1 MKKICCLVTLYNPE
15 LENIKQYMH
24 YIENFDIVLFFDN
37 SSEKSVLY
45 EELIKYKN
53 VVYVWDGNNYGYA
66 HSINYA
72 FDFALRNEM
81 DYLLT
86 MDQDTVFE
94 EGEIQKSITYVNAFD
109 KNDIGI
115 IATNFNKMYHNK
127 GKIVYSK
134 CYYHKNTSEAV
145 FAITSGNYINVS
157 NVKKIFPLENY
168 FIAYVDYELNMQL
181 YINNLKVYVMEDV
194 VIHQQIGQK
203 DVKFS
208 FLSTLGFTNHAPIR
222 YYYLGRNSLHFIKK
236 YRMYKVAKKLYRR
249 NMRNYFFKILLS
261 EKNKIQKIKNFFK
274 GRKDSNF

>member
-15 LENIKQYMH
+15 LENIKQYMR

-37 SSEKSVLY
+37 SSEKSALY

-72 FDFALRNEM
+72 FDFALTNEM

-127 GKIVYSK
+127 EKIVYSK
-134 CYYHKNTSEAV
+134 CYYDKNTSEAV
-145 FAITSGNYINVS
+145 FAITSGNYINVT
-157 NVKKIFPLENY
+157 NAKKVFPLLP
-168 FIAYVDYELNMQL
+168 VP
-181 YINNLKVYVMEDV
+181 
-194 VIHQQIGQK
+194 
-203 DVKFS
+203 
-208 FLSTLGFTNHAPIR
+208 T
-222 YYYLGRNSLHFIKK
+222 
-236 YRMYKVAKKLYRR
+236 
-249 NMRNYFFKILLS
+249 
-261 EKNKIQKIKNFFK
+261 
-274 GRKDSNF
+274 